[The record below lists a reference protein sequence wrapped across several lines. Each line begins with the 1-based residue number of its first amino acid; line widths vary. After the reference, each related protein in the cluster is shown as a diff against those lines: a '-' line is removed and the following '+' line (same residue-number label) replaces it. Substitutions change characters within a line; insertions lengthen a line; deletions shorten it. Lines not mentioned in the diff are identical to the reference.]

1 MTKSQNEIQL
11 QALNQRY
18 KSALNERTKLFPKYK
33 YYTNSESTAR
43 EYAANASK
51 IATIEAELL
60 NFKNSV
66 ETNNISLS
74 SGASQINNKIT
85 SLENDKKKLQQKLSS
100 LKGRKEG
107 AQAMYIDS
115 KLIYKQYYLGNW
127 LLVLTMLGMGFM
139 YKKNR
144 QAIY

>member
-1 MTKSQNEIQL
+1 MDNEEKAQYRDWDI
-11 QALNQRY
+11 Y
-18 KSALNERTKLFPKYK
+18 IP
-33 YYTNSESTAR
+33 SE
-43 EYAANASK
+43 
-51 IATIEAELL
+51 
-60 NFKNSV
+60 FKK
-66 ETNNISLS
+66 NNIIHVL
-74 SGASQINNKIT
+74 GMKYDAGKK
-85 SLENDKKKLQQKLSS
+85 LEILDKAFEWNDKKKLQQKLSS